1 MLTLFGQ
8 QLGDRHDEVVRRTKD
23 YLLNQSLEILKTGV
37 SVILD
42 WGFPTRREREETI
55 AFFAR
60 RGFSCQ
66 GHYIT
71 ASDEVLFE
79 NLRRRNLAVLAGTEN
94 AYYIDE
100 AILQKFKDVFEEPD
114 DTENM
119 LRHEHFPRVS
129 NAEKRTAR
137 HALQSFVFPIFS
149 PRRSSFQEGIPA
161 WLRRSDAAARQARP
175 APAQAP
181 FPCGQF
187 RR

>member
-1 MLTLFGQ
+1 MTPEVILICGKIGSGKTTFARRLLKERPAVLLSCDELMLTLFGQ

-42 WGFPTRREREETI
+42 WGFPTHREREETI

-119 LRHEHFPRVS
+119 LRHEHFPRV
-129 NAEKRTAR
+129 
-137 HALQSFVFPIFS
+137 
-149 PRRSSFQEGIPA
+149 
-161 WLRRSDAAARQARP
+161 
-175 APAQAP
+175 
-181 FPCGQF
+181 
-187 RR
+187 

>member
-1 MLTLFGQ
+1 MTPEVILICGKIGSGKTTFARRLLKERPAVLLSCDELMLTLFGQ

-119 LRHEHFPRVS
+119 LRHEHFPRV
-129 NAEKRTAR
+129 
-137 HALQSFVFPIFS
+137 
-149 PRRSSFQEGIPA
+149 
-161 WLRRSDAAARQARP
+161 
-175 APAQAP
+175 
-181 FPCGQF
+181 
-187 RR
+187 